1 MRSLQMSFLSRIRS
15 LARYLMQRERI
26 ESDLDEELRS
36 YVDLTTDEEI
46 AAGVSEGE
54 ARRAAMVEFGG
65 VEQVKQLVRERRA
78 GSTIEALWQDVRYS
92 VRRLR
97 RSPGFALTTILTLAA
112 GIASVTAVFS
122 ILDAVLLR
130 PLPFRQPDRLVAI
143 AGVPD
148 ETVSVPTIR
157 DWQQR
162 GHSFELVAAFRGWS
176 PEVRTPLG
184 SGGDVLEVSQ
194 NFFSTL
200 GVVFAA
206 GRDFPQTGNEQ
217 DCTRQAV
224 ISGGLW
230 KRLGGG
236 DDLSRGTLEIDH
248 HTFQIGGVL
257 PVSQTIEGSYELDQ
271 PDIFVPLGCDS
282 RANVHSRGDAD
293 FSALARLRPGISISA
308 ATVDLARVSATLRH
322 DFPQYYGGVL
332 GQPPVIE
339 PWITKLTGT
348 AVRTGLFATFGACGL
363 LLLITCANLANLLL
377 ARNVRRGREFAIRAT
392 LGASF
397 RHLLRQLLAE
407 SAVLTLAGSVVGTAL
422 GYGALHLLLRER
434 ALRLPRL
441 AHAAINLPV
450 LTFVVCL
457 AIVIAVLLAWAPA
470 LRTLRPTLQ
479 SDLAGGGRASADGG
493 LHRLGRMLI
502 AAQIALSLVLMA
514 CAGWM
519 ITGVYRLL
527 HQPLGFRPDHLLMA
541 GVNIEHSS
549 VLPRYD
555 AAQTSLYFRQLVA
568 SLRAL
573 PGVTA
578 AAAVKNPPLGSAV
591 NRYGFCSDAHPDGC
605 RNPVSV
611 NPDSYD
617 VTAGYFAAIEQ
628 PVLEGRAFTD
638 ADGSGQHVVIVNRLL
653 ADREWPGQSAV
664 GHRIWTGE
672 LQGWATVI
680 GVVGNVHSYD
690 LDTPPGPDLYLPAAY
705 QPPSR
710 MVVLMRTAG
719 DPRLLV
725 KTVRNVIR
733 GQHADLSIYHLR
745 SMEEEMAN
753 EVELRS
759 FLMQVAAAFGVLA
772 LVIAVL
778 GTYGL
783 LAYEVTLREKEIGIR
798 LALGSSRAA
807 IVRLLLTQEFRW
819 VAAGAGVGL
828 IAATLS
834 GYVLRSQF
842 YQVQATFA
850 PVLVS
855 SLVLLV
861 MPSIV
866 AIVLPARRAAHLDPV
881 VTLRHE

>member
-1 MRSLQMSFLSRIRS
+1 MRSVARRLS
-15 LARYLMQRERI
+15 QRERI
-26 ESDLDEELRS
+26 ERDLDEELRS
-36 YVDLTTDEEI
+36 YVDMTADEKI
-46 AAGVSEGE
+46 ARGLSETE
-54 ARRAAMVEFGG
+54 ARRRAMVELGG
-65 VEQVKQLVRERRA
+65 VEQVKQLVREHRA
-78 GSTIEALWQDVRYS
+78 DVGLEVLWQDVRYS

-97 RSPGFALTTILTLAA
+97 RSPGFALTTVLTLAI
-112 GIASVTAVFS
+112 GIASVTTVFS
-122 ILDAVLLR
+122 ILDAVLLQ

-143 AGVPD
+143 TGVPD
-148 ETVSVPTIR
+148 ETMSDPTIR
-157 DWQQR
+157 DWQER
-162 GHSFELVAAFRGWS
+162 GNSFESIAAYRGWS

-200 GVVFAA
+200 GVVFAV
-206 GRDFPQTGNEQ
+206 GRDLPQTGNEQ

-230 KRLGGG
+230 KQLGGG
-236 DDLSRGTLEIDH
+236 DLSRRTLEIDH
-248 HTFQIGGVL
+248 HTFQISGVL
-257 PVSQTIEGSYELDQ
+257 PIAQTIEGSDALNH
-271 PDIFVPLGCDS
+271 PDIFVPIGCDPNE
-282 RANVHSRGDAD
+282 RVLSRGDED
-293 FSALARLRPGISISA
+293 FAALARLRPGVSISA
-308 ATVDLARVSATLRH
+308 ATTDLARVSATLRH
-322 DFPQYYGGVL
+322 DFPNYYGGVL

-339 PWITKLTGT
+339 PWIAKLTGT
-348 AVRTGLFATFGACGL
+348 AARTGLFATFGACGL

-377 ARNVRRGREFAIRAT
+377 ARNVRRSREFAIRAT

-407 SAVLTLAGSVVGTAL
+407 SAVLTLAGSVIGMAL
-422 GYGALHLLLRER
+422 SYGVLHLLMRER

-441 AHAAINLPV
+441 AHASINVPV
-450 LTFVVCL
+450 LAFVVCL
-457 AIVIAVLLAWAPA
+457 AIAIAVFLALAPA

-479 SDLAGGGRASADGG
+479 PDLANAGRTSSDAG
-493 LHRLGRMLI
+493 LHRFGRMLV
-502 AAQIALSLVLMA
+502 AAQIALSLVLVA

-519 ITGVYRLL
+519 IAGVYQLL
-527 HQPLGFRPDHLLMA
+527 HQPLGFRSDHLLMV

-555 AAQTSLYFRQLVA
+555 ATQTRLYFNQLVA

-591 NRYGFCSDAHPDGC
+591 NRYGFCSDAHPNQC

-617 VTAGYFAAIEQ
+617 VTTGYFAAIEQ
-628 PVLEGRAFTD
+628 PVLKGRTFTD
-638 ADGSGQHVVIVNRLL
+638 ADGSGQHVVMVNRLL
-653 ADREWPGQSAV
+653 AAREWPGQSAI

-710 MVVLMRTAG
+710 MVVMMRTTG
-719 DPRLLV
+719 DPRLLE
-725 KTVRNVIR
+725 KTVRNMIR
-733 GQHADLSIYHLR
+733 GQHADLSLYHLR
-745 SMEEEMAN
+745 SMDEEMAN

-759 FLMQVAAAFGVLA
+759 FLMQVAAAFGALA
-772 LVIAVL
+772 LMIAVL

-798 LALGSSRAA
+798 LALGSSRAE
-807 IVRLLLTQEFRW
+807 IVRLLLSQEFRW
-819 VAAGAGVGL
+819 ATAGAALGMV
-828 IAATLS
+828 AATLS
-834 GYVLRSQF
+834 GYILRAQF
-842 YQVQATFA
+842 YQMQVTFA
-850 PVLVS
+850 PVLVVS
-855 SLVLLV
+855 MMMLL
-861 MPSIV
+861 MPATI
-866 AIVLPARRAAHLDPV
+866 AIVLPARRAASLDPV